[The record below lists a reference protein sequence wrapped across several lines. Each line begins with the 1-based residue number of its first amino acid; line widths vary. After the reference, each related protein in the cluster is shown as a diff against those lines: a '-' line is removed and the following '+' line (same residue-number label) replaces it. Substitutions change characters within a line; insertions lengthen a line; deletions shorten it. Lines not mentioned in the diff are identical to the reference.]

1 MPPTFFV
8 IVVGASFE
16 YPNNLS
22 KQYYINYQANKKPN
36 DKISKK
42 RKKNALKSVWQRF
55 AVQIA
60 ACKTI

>member
-42 RKKNALKSVWQRF
+42 KKKERIKIGLT
-55 AVQIA
+55 
-60 ACKTI
+60 TICSTNSCL